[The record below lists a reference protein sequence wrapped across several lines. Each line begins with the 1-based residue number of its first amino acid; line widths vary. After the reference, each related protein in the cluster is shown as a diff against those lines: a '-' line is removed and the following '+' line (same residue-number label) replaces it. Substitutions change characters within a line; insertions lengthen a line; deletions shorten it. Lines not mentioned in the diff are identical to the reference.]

1 MRKARQERSE
11 GGTFQGGTFEN
22 NISTMQT
29 EAQRGRAISTWD
41 VNTVDTIGGT
51 LNAGIYRYL

>member
-1 MRKARQERSE
+1 MLLNVCTPPPIALRSE
-11 GGTFQGGTFEN
+11 CGDGMTFDN

-41 VNTVDTIGGT
+41 VNTVDTSIS
-51 LNAGIYRYL
+51 NKKN